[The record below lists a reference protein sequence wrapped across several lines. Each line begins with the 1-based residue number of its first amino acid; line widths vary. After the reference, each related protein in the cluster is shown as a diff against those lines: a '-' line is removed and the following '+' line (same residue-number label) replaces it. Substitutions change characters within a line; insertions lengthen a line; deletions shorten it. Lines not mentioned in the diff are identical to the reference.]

1 MLLPLIAL
9 VIPLMKVMPNIYRW
23 RVRSRVYRW
32 YKELRILERRIREA
46 RSKGEE
52 QDVKSQLDRI
62 EAEVRKASIP
72 WSYADELYQL
82 RVARPVRARPV
93 AGRAIVT
100 IDSNDSLSSVRVCT
114 ADRIVPRP
122 WWRDRRRSRSSN

>member
-9 VIPLMKVMPNIYRW
+9 VIPLMKVMPTIYRW
-23 RVRSRVYRW
+23 RVRSRVYRR

-62 EAEVRKASIP
+62 EAEVRKVSIP

-82 RVARPVRARPV
+82 RVYVQYVRDQLQAWP
-93 AGRAIVT
+93 
-100 IDSNDSLSSVRVCT
+100 S
-114 ADRIVPRP
+114 
-122 WWRDRRRSRSSN
+122 